1 MRILQSNLTRCLV
14 LSVLS
19 GAFLFEAMLI
29 TLMIT
34 SLITGI
40 GHADDK
46 LSVHADRNKNRIIHI
61 NADRLISNTE
71 GGWAQFTGN
80 VCVTR
85 ESLIIKSDSL
95 KIYYKKL
102 IKGQNKPAAG
112 QELIEKIIA
121 TGNVHIKSDEL
132 VAISHQAIYTKKTGI
147 IILSGND
154 SKVIS
159 KNNSVAG
166 TKITLYMDEER
177 IKVTGNG
184 QNRVKAVFDSTG
196 KE

>member
-1 MRILQSNLTRCLV
+1 VRILQSKLTRCLV

-19 GAFLFEAMLI
+19 GAYLFEALLI
-29 TLMIT
+29 TL
-34 SLITGI
+34 LITWP
-40 GHADDK
+40 GHAADK
-46 LSVHADRNKNRIIHI
+46 LPVHADKNKSRTIHI
-61 NADRLISNTE
+61 NADRLISNIE
-71 GGWAQFTGN
+71 DGWAEFTGN

-102 IKGQNKPAAG
+102 FKGKIKPATG

-132 VAISHQAIYTKKTGI
+132 VAISHQAIYTKETGI
-147 IILSGND
+147 IILSGHD

-166 TKITLYMDEER
+166 SQIILYMDEER
-177 IKVTGNG
+177 IKVTGDG
-184 QNRVKAVFDSTG
+184 TKRVEAEFQG
-196 KE
+196 K

>member
-1 MRILQSNLTRCLV
+1 VRILQSNLTRCLV

-29 TLMIT
+29 TMLIT
-34 SLITGI
+34 PLITGV

-46 LSVHADRNKNRIIHI
+46 LPVHADKNKNRIIHI
-61 NADRLISNTE
+61 NADRLISNIE
-71 GGWAQFTGN
+71 DGWAEFTGN

-102 IKGQNKPAAG
+102 FKGQNKPATG

-121 TGNVHIKSDEL
+121 TGNVHVKSDEL
-132 VAISHQAIYTKKTGI
+132 VAKSHQAIYTKKTGI
-147 IILSGND
+147 IILLGHD

-159 KNNSVAG
+159 GNNSIAG
-166 TKITLYMDEER
+166 SQIILYMEEKG

-184 QNRVKAVFDSTG
+184 TKRVEAEFQG
-196 KE
+196 NKE

>member
-1 MRILQSNLTRCLV
+1 VRILQSKLTRCLV

-29 TLMIT
+29 TP
-34 SLITGI
+34 LITGV

-46 LSVHADRNKNRIIHI
+46 LPVHADKNKNRIIHI
-61 NADRLISNTE
+61 NADRLISNIE
-71 GGWAQFTGN
+71 DGWAEFTGN

-102 IKGQNKPAAG
+102 FKGQNKPATG

-121 TGNVHIKSDEL
+121 TGNVHVKSDEL
-132 VAISHQAIYTKKTGI
+132 VAKSHQAIYTKKTGI

-159 KNNSVAG
+159 GNNSIAG
-166 TKITLYMDEER
+166 SQIILYMEEKG
-177 IKVTGNG
+177 IKFTGNG
-184 QNRVKAVFDSTG
+184 TKRVEAEFQG
-196 KE
+196 NKE

>member
-1 MRILQSNLTRCLV
+1 VRILQSNLIRCLV

-29 TLMIT
+29 TPLV
-34 SLITGI
+34 TGV

-46 LSVHADRNKNRIIHI
+46 LPVHADKNKNRIIHI
-61 NADRLISNTE
+61 NADRLISNIE
-71 GGWAQFTGN
+71 DGWAQFTGN

-102 IKGQNKPAAG
+102 FKGQNKPATG

-132 VAISHQAIYTKKTGI
+132 VAISHQAIYTKETGI
-147 IILSGND
+147 IILSGHD
-154 SKVIS
+154 TKVIS
-159 KNNSVAG
+159 GNNSIAG
-166 TKITLYMDEER
+166 SQIILYMDEKG
-177 IKVTGNG
+177 IKVTGSG
-184 QNRVKAVFDSTG
+184 TKRVEAEFQG
-196 KE
+196 N

>member
-1 MRILQSNLTRCLV
+1 MKILQFKLTRCLV
-14 LSVLS
+14 LSFLS
-19 GAFLFEAMLI
+19 GAFLFEALLI
-29 TLMIT
+29 TLLIT
-34 SLITGI
+34 SP

-46 LSVHADRNKNRIIHI
+46 LPVHSEKNKSRIIHI
-61 NADRLISNTE
+61 DADRLISNIE
-71 GGWAQFTGN
+71 DGWAQFTGN

-102 IKGQNKPAAG
+102 IKGQNKPATG
-112 QELIEKIIA
+112 QELVEKIIA

-132 VAISHQAIYTKKTGI
+132 VAISHQAIYTKETGT
-147 IILSGND
+147 IILSGHD

-159 KNNSVAG
+159 GNNSIAG
-166 TKITLYMDEER
+166 SQIILYMDEKG
-177 IKVTGNG
+177 IKVTGSSTK
-184 QNRVKAVFDSTG
+184 RVEAEFQGS

>member
-1 MRILQSNLTRCLV
+1 VRILQSNLTCCPV

-19 GAFLFEAMLI
+19 GAFLFKALLI
-29 TLMIT
+29 TL
-34 SLITGI
+34 LITRI
-40 GHADDK
+40 GYADDK
-46 LSVHADRNKNRIIHI
+46 LPVHANKNKNRIIHI
-61 NADRLISNTE
+61 NADRLISNIE
-71 GGWAQFTGN
+71 DGWAQFTGN

-102 IKGQNKPAAG
+102 LKGKNKQVTG

-132 VAISHQAIYTKKTGI
+132 VAISHQAIYTKETGI
-147 IILSGND
+147 IILSGHD

-159 KNNSVAG
+159 GNNSIAG
-166 TKITLYMDEER
+166 SQIILYMEEKG
-177 IKVTGNG
+177 IKVTGSG
-184 QNRVKAVFDSTG
+184 TKRVEAEFQG
-196 KE
+196 N

>member
-19 GAFLFEAMLI
+19 GAFFLKALLITQLI
-29 TLMIT
+29 TLLVT
-34 SLITGI
+34 WP

-46 LSVHADRNKNRIIHI
+46 LPVHADKNKNRIIHI
-61 NADRLISNTE
+61 NADRLISNIE
-71 GGWAQFTGN
+71 DGWAEFTGN

-85 ESLIIKSDSL
+85 ESLIIKSASL

-102 IKGQNKPAAG
+102 FKGNSKPAKG

-132 VAISHQAIYTKKTGI
+132 VAISHQAIYTKETGI
-147 IILSGND
+147 IILSGHD

-159 KNNSVAG
+159 GNNSIAG
-166 TKITLYMDEER
+166 SQIILYMEEKG

-184 QNRVKAVFDSTG
+184 TKRVEAEFQGS

>member
-1 MRILQSNLTRCLV
+1 VRILQSKLTCCLV

-19 GAFLFEAMLI
+19 GAFLFEALLI
-29 TLMIT
+29 AWP
-34 SLITGI
+34 

-46 LSVHADRNKNRIIHI
+46 LPVHADKNKTRTIRI
-61 NADRLISNTE
+61 NADRLISNIE
-71 GGWAQFTGN
+71 DGWAEFTGN

-85 ESLIIKSDSL
+85 ESLTIKSDSL

-102 IKGQNKPAAG
+102 LKGRNKPATG

-132 VAISHQAIYTKKTGI
+132 VAISHQAIYTKETGI
-147 IILSGND
+147 IILSGHD

-159 KNNSVAG
+159 KNNSIAG
-166 TKITLYMDEER
+166 SQIILYMDEER
-177 IKVTGNG
+177 IKVKGDGT
-184 QNRVKAVFDSTG
+184 NRVEAEFQSN
-196 KE
+196 

>member
-19 GAFLFEAMLI
+19 GAFLFEALLI
-29 TLMIT
+29 TP
-34 SLITGI
+34 LITGI
-40 GHADDK
+40 GHADDTPP
-46 LSVHADRNKNRIIHI
+46 VHADKNKSRTIHI
-61 NADRLISNTE
+61 NADRLISNIE
-71 GGWAQFTGN
+71 NGWAQFTGN
-80 VCVTR
+80 VCVTH

-102 IKGQNKPAAG
+102 FKGKNKPATG

-121 TGNVHIKSDEL
+121 KGNVHIKSDEL

-147 IILSGND
+147 IILSGHD

-159 KNNSVAG
+159 GNNSIAG
-166 TKITLYMDEER
+166 SQIILYMEEKG

-184 QNRVKAVFDSTG
+184 TKRVEAEFQGS

>member
-19 GAFLFEAMLI
+19 RAFLFKALLI
-29 TLMIT
+29 TP
-34 SLITGI
+34 LITGI
-40 GHADDK
+40 GHAADK
-46 LSVHADRNKNRIIHI
+46 LPIHADKNKNSIIHI
-61 NADRLISNTE
+61 NADRLISNIE
-71 GGWAQFTGN
+71 DGWAEFKGN

-85 ESLIIKSDSL
+85 KSLIIKSDTL

-102 IKGQNKPAAG
+102 LKGQNKPATG

-132 VAISHQAIYTKKTGI
+132 VAISHQAIYTKETGN
-147 IILSGND
+147 IILSGHD

-159 KNNSVAG
+159 GNNSIAG
-166 TKITLYMDEER
+166 SQIILYMDEEG

-184 QNRVKAVFDSTG
+184 TKRVEAEFQG
-196 KE
+196 N

>member
-1 MRILQSNLTRCLV
+1 MKILQSKLTRCLV

-19 GAFLFEAMLI
+19 GAFLFEALLITQLI
-29 TLMIT
+29 TL
-34 SLITGI
+34 LIAWP

-46 LSVHADRNKNRIIHI
+46 LPVHENKTRTIHI
-61 NADRLISNTE
+61 NADRLISNIE
-71 GGWAQFTGN
+71 DGSAEFTGN

-85 ESLIIKSDSL
+85 ESLTIKSNSL

-102 IKGQNKPAAG
+102 FKGQNKPATG

-132 VAISHQAIYTKKTGI
+132 VAISHQAIYTKETGI
-147 IILSGND
+147 IILSGHD

-159 KNNSVAG
+159 KNNSIAG
-166 TKITLYMDEER
+166 SQIILYMDEER
-177 IKVTGNG
+177 IKVTGG
-184 QNRVKAVFDSTG
+184 GTKRVEAEFQG
-196 KE
+196 NKE

>member
-1 MRILQSNLTRCLV
+1 VRILQSNLTRYLV

-19 GAFLFEAMLI
+19 GAFLFEVMLTTPLI
-29 TLMIT
+29 TAV
-34 SLITGI
+34 

-46 LSVHADRNKNRIIHI
+46 PPVHADKNKNRIIHI
-61 NADRLISNTE
+61 NADRLISNIE
-71 GGWAQFTGN
+71 DGWAEFTGN

-102 IKGQNKPAAG
+102 FKGNNKPAKG

-132 VAISHQAIYTKKTGI
+132 VAISNQAIYTKKTGI
-147 IILSGND
+147 IILSGHD

-159 KNNSVAG
+159 GNNSIAG
-166 TKITLYMDEER
+166 SKITLYMDKEH

-184 QNRVKAVFDSTG
+184 TKRVEAEFQSN
-196 KE
+196 